1 MLLGSAELG
10 ASKQR
15 NKSSRTLKKLL
26 IRRAV
31 STKQRSN
38 PLLDKLVIS
47 SSSSSN
53 NMKGQ
58 VAIVSRLD
66 QILAMPRESNNNEIM
81 VRVPTD
87 TTTPAHKNGARRALK
102 MGSSDGRRT
111 GRYRKPRYRSGKGKE
126 KKGKSGMKGGKGG
139 MSKGKGGSGGGS
151 GKGGG
156 GKGSMHDICDSLD
169 FSSFYGV
176 DDYGAMN
183 VFGKGKSGKGKSG
196 KGKSGKG
203 KSGQASSIYS
213 SEGKSFG
220 KGWRGRGLQF
230 DGELCA
236 PNALE
241 VAKMDPNLSIFVDLV
256 EAVNLADIFLCAV
269 CGGMTT
275 KEACALFFL
284 FLTAEDD

>member
-15 NKSSRTLKKLL
+15 NKSSRALKKLL

-31 STKQRSN
+31 ASKQRSN

-47 SSSSSN
+47 SSSRNN
-53 NMKGQ
+53 NMEGE
-58 VAIVSRLD
+58 VAIVGRLV
-66 QILAMPRESNNNEIM
+66 QILAMPHESNNNEII

-102 MGSSDGRRT
+102 MGSSDGRGQRT

-126 KKGKSGMKGGKGG
+126 KKSKSGMKGGKGGKGG

-151 GKGGG
+151 GKSGG

-169 FSSFYGV
+169 FGSFYGV
-176 DDYGAMN
+176 DDYGAKS
-183 VFGKGKSGKGKSG
+183 VFGKGKSGKSGKSG
-196 KGKSGKG
+196 R
-203 KSGQASSIYS
+203 ASSTYS

-220 KGWRGRGLQF
+220 KGWRSRGLQF

-236 PNALE
+236 PNAFE
-241 VAKMDPNLSIFVDLV
+241 VAKMDPDLSIFVDLV

-269 CGGMTT
+269 CG
-275 KEACALFFL
+275 
-284 FLTAEDD
+284 